1 MSVSQNYLPEVP
13 PATGSKTKITV
24 RNLTVRKMTTNI
36 CDIAVKREQKQPH
49 PSPSLAS
56 AYACFENK
64 PKGPFSP
71 ARG

>member
-13 PATGSKTKITV
+13 PATGSKIKITV

-36 CDIAVKREQKQPH
+36 CDIPVKRKQKQPR
-49 PSPSLAS
+49 PSPSLA